1 MIDKEKYFSHF
12 DQVTVSSLNRH
23 AVATH
28 ADVGFSKVIAL
39 KKHLKQ
45 IAPWAKVEAVTE
57 IFNSKSAP
65 KLLSVVIKLFMYHS
79 SIITVVDFIVD
90 AIDNIDTK
98 LALLKYCHD
107 NELPIISS
115 MGVGAK
121 ADPSRIQMSDINESR
136 KDNPQDFATL
146 PDFRCR
152 ILPVLG
158 TIPAM
163 FGMSIATY
171 IITKIAGYHIEPL
184 LNKNR
189 ESLYA
194 RLHRDL
200 LNRETRIY
208 GVDNI
213 PLDVHEI
220 GYIYD
225 EIWRSKSAISGSCEK
240 PTLIRWNK
248 DEPLTTQNCV
258 VMTKTEVKEHEKL
271 QVKPEEHYPSEIVD
285 LVHARFKEE
294 KEISRFR

>member
-1 MIDKEKYFSHF
+1 
-12 DQVTVSSLNRH
+12 SSLNRH

-121 ADPSRIQMSDINESR
+121 ADPSRIQMSDI
-136 KDNPQDFATL
+136 
-146 PDFRCR
+146 
-152 ILPVLG
+152 
-158 TIPAM
+158 
-163 FGMSIATY
+163 
-171 IITKIAGYHIEPL
+171 
-184 LNKNR
+184 
-189 ESLYA
+189 
-194 RLHRDL
+194 
-200 LNRETRIY
+200 
-208 GVDNI
+208 
-213 PLDVHEI
+213 
-220 GYIYD
+220 
-225 EIWRSKSAISGSCEK
+225 
-240 PTLIRWNK
+240 
-248 DEPLTTQNCV
+248 
-258 VMTKTEVKEHEKL
+258 
-271 QVKPEEHYPSEIVD
+271 
-285 LVHARFKEE
+285 
-294 KEISRFR
+294 